1 MLKRYLHGHT
11 LCTEATV
18 QTRSHLI
25 VLMFEISP
33 APTFPPSKPPPPPPR
48 FIILGPIL
56 LPFLPREK
64 CPSALISLASFKLL
78 ARKNEAYH
86 QRFFFCLAPAAGMIR
101 RVLSLRVTP
110 HLISSRCSLISQSAG
125 RALFCCHLSLPS
137 RRSKRDEIEH
147 ENQMPCVRLALGS
160 PSEGSPQSGGRG
172 IINVVFKSH
181 GHGRSFTWF
190 K

>member
-1 MLKRYLHGHT
+1 MIFALKRYLHGHT

-18 QTRSHLI
+18 QTWSHLI
-25 VLMFEISP
+25 VLAFETSP
-33 APTFPPSKPPPPPPR
+33 APQKNASSSWDQSCSHFFPRGKYPSTP
-48 FIILGPIL
+48 
-56 LPFLPREK
+56 LPHLNCLQE
-64 CPSALISLASFKLL
+64 
-78 ARKNEAYH
+78 NEPYH
-86 QRFFFCLAPAAGMIR
+86 QRFFFCLTPAAGMIR

-137 RRSKRDEIEH
+137 RLSQRDEIEH
-147 ENQMPCVRLALGS
+147 ENQMLCVQPC
-160 PSEGSPQSGGRG
+160 SGLSTVIGGIPVIWGLR

-181 GHGRSFTWF
+181 GHGWSFAWF